1 MCFCLSF
8 NHVLLE
14 LAYSKHKLPLEF
26 KASKKVVASSR
37 SSAFTFSFRFSSWIF
52 PFGFFSR
59 SSSHPYWM
67 YELILSDKKKKY
79 HIKTSLTI
87 SCQNYKSGSF
97 QQATANMSIIDRD
110 VIGTWWKRTNIAKFN
125 CFVFNTYSCKSENLP
140 LGFWV
145 RLVLCNLIRS
155 FNP

>member
-97 QQATANMSIIDRD
+97 QHMEAQRVARNYAKAAKRSLKQVETLKQDFGIQKNMSS
-110 VIGTWWKRTNIAKFN
+110 VH
-125 CFVFNTYSCKSENLP
+125 
-140 LGFWV
+140 
-145 RLVLCNLIRS
+145 LICS
-155 FNP
+155 T

>member
-52 PFGFFSR
+52 PFGSFSR

-67 YELILSDKKKKY
+67 YELILSDKKNTTSKPVWQFPAKIIKAVLSAGNSQHVNY
-79 HIKTSLTI
+79 GQKRNWDLMEKDHILQSLI
-87 SCQNYKSGSF
+87 VLFSIL
-97 QQATANMSIIDRD
+97 TA
-110 VIGTWWKRTNIAKFN
+110 V
-125 CFVFNTYSCKSENLP
+125 KSENLP
-140 LGFWV
+140 LVFWV
-145 RLVLCNLIRS
+145 DLVLCNLIRS